1 MLSPWQSATRR
12 WVTEVTAATQTP
24 PPVVQSA
31 LKATVEVPAPV
42 VNPWYKPLGE
52 AAGAITALFAVLGYM
67 AWVVSRIINA
77 DRDIKE
83 LKHDLRGAEQKIVA
97 LDGKREDAARELAV
111 LKNTTQNLE
120 NMMTETKDMMK
131 QVLDAV
137 TKSRR

>member
-1 MLSPWQSATRR
+1 
-12 WVTEVTAATQTP
+12 
-24 PPVVQSA
+24 
-31 LKATVEVPAPV
+31 
-42 VNPWYKPLGE
+42 
-52 AAGAITALFAVLGYM
+52 M

>member
-1 MLSPWQSATRR
+1 M
-12 WVTEVTAATQTP
+12 
-24 PPVVQSA
+24 
-31 LKATVEVPAPV
+31 

>member
-1 MLSPWQSATRR
+1 MSQQ
-12 WVTEVTAATQTP
+12 QTP
-24 PPVVQSA
+24 PAVVQSH

-42 VNPWYKPLGE
+42 VAPWYKPMGE
-52 AAGAITALFAVLGYM
+52 AAGAITALLALVGYM
-67 AWVVSRIINA
+67 VWVVSRIINA

-83 LKHDLRGAEQKIVA
+83 LKHDLRGAETKITA

-120 NMMTETKDMMK
+120 TMMGETKDMMK

-137 TKSRR
+137 TSRRR